1 MWNVPPPHDEWIENF
16 LEIHAPSRTAPDWF
30 STFSAVVRDARQMTG
45 RNLTTGIVEDESQAG
60 SWLGALGYLVM
71 LDQVGQCFRPT
82 PLPRE
87 APHPANVAKALTYF
101 APKLGDDEILA
112 LYALRCA
119 FVHDYG
125 LSSWGNI
132 PHAAGLT
139 HRFQSDR
146 RREVST
152 DRAPGDTVERR
163 LDRRVAAPEPDGRQ
177 PPRARRPGRIDRG
190 ERPGETAGRLAR
202 YRTAERNQRVVCSL
216 RGDNLARRN
225 VAAPADLADLAGRD
239 AGRCPPPGSVPSS
252 PWSM

>member
-45 RNLTTGIVEDESQAG
+45 RNLTSGIVSDESHRG

-82 PLPRE
+82 PVPRQ
-87 APHPANVAKALTYF
+87 APHPAGVAKALTYF

-119 FVHDYG
+119 FVHDFG
-125 LSSWGNI
+125 LSSWGTI

-139 HRFQSDR
+139 HRFRLVANATSPLIELPATPWNGDLTVASLR
-146 RREVST
+146 RSQTIVNV
-152 DRAPGDTVERR
+152 RALGDLAESIVETVQARQRAGLLEIELPSGINELFARFA
-163 LDRRVAAPEPDGRQ
+163 VTTSPDG
-177 PPRARRPGRIDRG
+177 
-190 ERPGETAGRLAR
+190 T
-202 YRTAERNQRVVCSL
+202 
-216 RGDNLARRN
+216 
-225 VAAPADLADLAGRD
+225 
-239 AGRCPPPGSVPSS
+239 
-252 PWSM
+252 

>member
-125 LSSWGNI
+125 LSSWSNI

-139 HRFQSDR
+139 HRFQLTADAKSPLIGLPP
-146 RREVST
+146 T
-152 DRAPGDTVERR
+152 PWNGDLTV
-163 LDRRVAAPEPDGRQ
+163 A
-177 PPRARRPGRIDRG
+177 
-190 ERPGETAGRLAR
+190 
-202 YRTAERNQRVVCSL
+202 SL
-216 RGDNLARRN
+216 RRSQTVVNLRALG
-225 VAAPADLADLAGRD
+225 DLAESIVANVQARQRAGLLD
-239 AGRCPPPGSVPSS
+239 IELPSGINELFARFAVTTS
-252 PWSM
+252 PDET